1 MANLPAFRE
10 SLLSTIGLGK
20 TAPEIEMLRGAC
32 VALLAGVPAS
42 DREAMLQWL
51 ETMRRNGRRCSTS
64 A

>member
-1 MANLPAFRE
+1 MVNLSAFRT

-20 TAPEIEMLRGAC
+20 TAHDMETLRGAC
-32 VALLAGVPAS
+32 GVLIAGVPAS

-51 ETMRRNGRRCSTS
+51 ETMRRSGRRCSTS

>member
-1 MANLPAFRE
+1 MVNLSAFRT

-20 TAPEIEMLRGAC
+20 TAPDMEMLRGAC
-32 VALLAGVPAS
+32 VALIAGVPAS

-51 ETMRRNGRRCSTS
+51 ETMRRSGRRYNTS